1 VILFYLS
8 IPLESKRVI
17 FIPKGST
24 NHIISYLNKNN
35 FGLNFIDTVF
45 IKFIG
50 YPQNGWIDLESTKM
64 TKYDFLYKICTSKA
78 ALRNVTLIPGETYYY
93 FLEDIAKQLHIDFD
107 ELLKVYH
114 QNKYKEDGNILSQT
128 YSLPIGMR
136 PEEVIKYL
144 FNYTQNEYIKY
155 SNKIFGKYEKEN
167 WYKYIIIA
175 SIIQK
180 ESANKDEMPIVASVI
195 YNRLEKNMH
204 LQMDGTL
211 NYGKNSHTAITSQM
225 IKEDTSSY
233 NTYKNKGIP
242 SNPICAVEFDS
253 IKSAIFP
260 KKTNY
265 LYFVKSANEDKHI
278 FSSQYKLHK
287 IHVNKYK
294 KALRK
299 QKKENKVAQKP
310 IKKLH
315 NETINVKNTQE
326 KSLKDLWKNVKTN

>member
-1 VILFYLS
+1 M
-8 IPLESKRVI
+8 ESKRVI

-24 NHIISYLNKNN
+24 NYIISYLNKNN
-35 FGLNFIDTVF
+35 FGLNFIDTIF

-50 YPQNGWIDLESTKM
+50 YPQNGWIDLQDTKM

-78 ALRNVTLIPGETYYY
+78 ALRNVTLIPGETYHF
-93 FLEDIAKQLHIDFD
+93 FLEEIAQKLQIDFE

-114 QNKYKEDGNILSQT
+114 QNRYKLDGNILSQT

-136 PEEVIKYL
+136 PQEVIKYL
-144 FNYTQNEYIKY
+144 FDYTEEEYIKY

-180 ESANKDEMPIVASVI
+180 ESANKEEMPIVSSVI
-195 YNRLEKNMH
+195 YNRLEKNMA

-211 NYGKNSHTAITSQM
+211 NYGIYSHTAITSKM
-225 IKEDTSSY
+225 IREDESSY

-242 SNPICAVEFDS
+242 SDPVCAVEFDS

-260 KKTNY
+260 KKTSY
-265 LYFVKSANEDKHI
+265 LYFVKAPNKDKHI
-278 FSSQYKLHK
+278 FTSQYKLHK

-294 KALRK
+294 RALKKA
-299 QKKENKVAQKP
+299 KKAKKIEIAQKP
-310 IKKLH
+310 IKVHKREKKLH
-315 NETINVKNTQE
+315 NETVKPKTTPS